1 MDSLS
6 EGSVALTTSAWH
18 QGNCQTPFLCCLLGN
33 SGPTQVLSGNGQDP
47 WTGVEGPQPLGHPL
61 PAGAPAGIRAPTEN
75 ELRQDLLSFPRNVAE
90 LGSLQTRGGDV
101 SMLNPSGHREP
112 R

>member
-1 MDSLS
+1 M
-6 EGSVALTTSAWH
+6 
-18 QGNCQTPFLCCLLGN
+18 
-33 SGPTQVLSGNGQDP
+33 LSGNGQDP
-47 WTGVEGPQPLGHPL
+47 WTGAEGPQPLGHPL